1 MTTDRE
7 TTVIA
12 RTVTRVVVPVI
23 LVVALALLFR
33 GHNLPGGGFIA
44 GVLTCTAFVL
54 VYVIYGRESLRAI
67 VGAPV
72 TGEAED
78 VLAGLP
84 GSYVR
89 LFTGGLAVA
98 AGGGAAAMALGY
110 PFLSQAVLYLS
121 DVPAVGAVTK
131 LSGVGTLELA
141 SAFVFD
147 VGVYL
152 AVVGGLLTVISV
164 VGAE

>member
-1 MTTDRE
+1 VTTERE

-12 RTVTRVVVPVI
+12 RTVARVVVPII

-44 GVLTCTAFVL
+44 GVLTCTAFAL
-54 VYVIYGRESLRAI
+54 VYIIYGRESLRTL
-67 VGAPV
+67 VGASAA
-72 TGEAED
+72 GD
-78 VLAGLP
+78 GVLAGLP
-84 GSYVR
+84 GTYAR
-89 LFTGGLAVA
+89 LFAVGLAIATGGGV
-98 AGGGAAAMALGY
+98 AAMALGY

-131 LSGVGTLELA
+131 LPGIGTLELA

-152 AVVGGLLTVISV
+152 VVVGGLLTIISV
-164 VGAE
+164 VGSE